1 MELHL
6 KITRKHEEKRMK
18 IDYEK
23 NIMGTISLVIGI
35 LLLIASGLSVGLLK
49 ICLINSR
56 NGWFVIL
63 GHIMVLVM
71 IAIALIGPAV
81 SVMGLIFSGIGIF
94 GYFKKKRL
102 AFIGLIINLLSL
114 IVCIL
119 IFKEM
124 GIKF

>member
-1 MELHL
+1 
-6 KITRKHEEKRMK
+6 MK

-35 LLLIASGLSVGLLK
+35 LLFIASGLSVGLLK

-56 NGWFVIL
+56 NGWVVIL

-94 GYFKKKRL
+94 GSFKKKRL